1 MSPGSKRH
9 SATLPNHTSIRASP
23 LPLLPSSEE
32 QDVSGKHDPLKVSSS
47 EATSNVLKP
56 VKLSVE
62 VPPGTSFTQAL
73 AAKGY
78 GSSKTMSSV
87 RRSTESTGT
96 PSRLSGDQKDVISAG
111 YYVPRPPD
119 GPGYLESIGFQ
130 VYDVPTNNSPAV
142 SLASCPTGVPDWYDI
157 PRSLT
162 VANNP
167 TCTLHSER
175 AQTLSNGYMVPRL
188 LTKTSVAPI
197 PNYDYP
203 PPPRVAEWATPPSN
217 MYDVPPPPKPVESS
231 SISYQ
236 TYDVP
241 PPPRPLDSSTPPRSL
256 DTVTSSSS
264 SSPNQDFPL
273 PQRSTTPPNQ
283 RRSVLLQ
290 NEGGVIVKRDSV
302 DAPFHE
308 YVNIRIVENMPPPID
323 RTTKPC
329 PPKIDRS
336 TKPGRNSEGP
346 SDSPDGSP
354 PDLDSKHD
362 SIISEETEELF
373 SPRDIPRLT
382 SRSVHYCQIE
392 FEKIHRKPVP
402 TPRTKLPS
410 SSPPTANTNVN
421 YIDVDITA
429 LTALSMSREEDS
441 NIDVPAN
448 ETENVSLSEPVEQES
463 SIKYC
468 ENESDIDSDEVSGL
482 LI

>member
-9 SATLPNHTSIRASP
+9 SATLPNHMSVRASP

-32 QDVSGKHDPLKVSSS
+32 QDMSCKQDPLKVLSSQV
-47 EATSNVLKP
+47 TSDILQP
-56 VKLSVE
+56 VKPRVE

-87 RRSTESTGT
+87 RRSTDSTGT
-96 PSRLSGDQKDVISAG
+96 PSRLSGDQKDIISAG
-111 YYVPRPPD
+111 YYVPRPPE

-162 VANNP
+162 VANSS
-167 TCTLHSER
+167 TSALHSDR

-188 LTKTSVAPI
+188 LTKTSVAPV

-217 MYDVPPPPKPVESS
+217 IYDVPPPPKPVESGTT
-231 SISYQ
+231 SYQ

-264 SSPNQDFPL
+264 SSPNQDIPL
-273 PQRSTTPPNQ
+273 PPRSTTPPSQ
-283 RRSVLLQ
+283 HRSVLLQ
-290 NEGGVIVKRDSV
+290 GGGGVIARHDSV

-336 TKPGRNSEGP
+336 TKPGRSSEGP

-354 PDLDSKHD
+354 PDSENKHD
-362 SIISEETEELF
+362 SIVSEDTEELF

-410 SSPPTANTNVN
+410 SSPPTTNINVN

-429 LTALSMSREEDS
+429 LTALSMDREKDS
-441 NIDVPAN
+441 SI
-448 ETENVSLSEPVEQES
+448 ETENVSLSKPVEQES
-463 SIKYC
+463 SINYC
-468 ENESDIDSDEVSGL
+468 EYESDINSDEVSSL